1 MTQPPLFGAAPS
13 VRDMLAGVR
22 LPYGNSA
29 HHDLY
34 NALAQD
40 WPALLTGDEAAL
52 EASVGGSIQM
62 AAVLLQ
68 AWLDADAA
76 MAAKGNRK
84 AARTFQAQMYS
95 FWTALGALLDERPGA
110 ELFADE
116 GFGVDDPLDALRDRT
131 TLLLAMLGEATALR
145 LLQPMLWHYARL
157 SRPAQAGSD
166 ELFYAAV
173 GYEMLHGD
181 YAVRSL
187 PESDLVDCVGQWRE
201 HGRSVL
207 TTVLG
212 QPAVKAPAPGPIRR
226 LQEARRRAPVD
237 GPSLRVLAS
246 VEHLPGSAKD
256 GGDRPS
262 GSTASTARG
271 EYAPMAGRDMPLVIV
286 PDLARVRRRL
296 VREFPD
302 AAEIIDAIL
311 RPLAGRRFAWLSPLL
326 LRGAPGSGKSR
337 LARRLGEELG
347 LAVTVYSCAGV
358 ADSSFIGTS
367 RQWSTGRACVPLQA
381 IKRADA
387 ASVLIVLDELPRAGT
402 RRDNGRLVDGILALT
417 ERETARAFHDPYVE
431 CAVDLSA
438 VSYVATA
445 NSTDCLDP
453 ALLSRFR
460 VFHMPLPTLASLPV
474 LAQGIAEE
482 LRRARGLGAVW
493 LPNLTPEELDMVAEH
508 WRGGSVRVLQA
519 LVECALD
526 GRQTGPAN

>member
-1 MTQPPLFGAAPS
+1 
-13 VRDMLAGVR
+13 
-22 LPYGNSA
+22 
-29 HHDLY
+29 
-34 NALAQD
+34 
-40 WPALLTGDEAAL
+40 
-52 EASVGGSIQM
+52 
-62 AAVLLQ
+62 
-68 AWLDADAA
+68 
-76 MAAKGNRK
+76 
-84 AARTFQAQMYS
+84 
-95 FWTALGALLDERPGA
+95 
-110 ELFADE
+110 
-116 GFGVDDPLDALRDRT
+116 
-131 TLLLAMLGEATALR
+131 MLGEATALR

-166 ELFYAAV
+166 ELFYAAI
-173 GYEMLHGD
+173 GYEMLQGE

-212 QPAVKAPAPGPIRR
+212 RPAVKAPAPGPIRR

-256 GGDRPS
+256 GDGRPG

-271 EYAPMAGRDMPLVIV
+271 EYAPMAGRDMPLVVV

-302 AAEIIDAIL
+302 AAGIIDAIL
-311 RPLAGRRFAWLSPLL
+311 APLAGRRFAWLSPIL

-347 LAVTVYSCAGV
+347 LAVTVYSCGAVSDG
-358 ADSSFIGTS
+358 SFIGTS
-367 RQWSTGRACVPLQA
+367 RMYATGRACVPLQA
-381 IKRADA
+381 VKRADK
-387 ASVLIVLDELPRAGT
+387 ASVLIVLDEISRAGT
-402 RRDNGRLVDGILALT
+402 RADNGRLVDGVLALT

-438 VSYVATA
+438 VSYIATA
-445 NSTDCLDP
+445 NDTTNLDP

-460 VFHMPLPTLASLPV
+460 VYDMALPTVASLPV

-482 LRRARGLGAVW
+482 VRRDRGLDAVW
-493 LPNLTPEELDMVAEH
+493 LPDLTPEELEMVAEH
-508 WRGGSVRVLQA
+508 WPGGSVRVLQA

-526 GRQTGPAN
+526 GRQTGPANRGGGSCIPTTPSKLCRLASEWRGRPAAAAGCSRARPASASAGSSSAGTRGIPTPAPCSGRPWRRRRPRCASPPSTRWRSAVQASELRALADRIRASWRPGRVCRYVPRQACGYLRDAARIQDMASRFARDRR